1 MEDIRVVTDDNRDSN
16 ADSVIQSCFDLK
28 NPKSFFLFAGA
39 GSGKT
44 RSLVSALEYINAK
57 MGRELKLNGRNV
69 AVITYTNA
77 ARDEIKRRS
86 RYNPLFEISTIHSFA
101 WNLIC
106 SHTCDIREW
115 LKREISVKKAEA
127 ETKLA
132 TSRKTTKTYKD
143 TEKKLVKLT
152 QRLEYLDSVKHFI
165 YNPDGLN
172 VENNSL
178 DHSEVIK
185 ITAEFLSQKE
195 TLQKILVDKYPILL
209 IDESQDTKKDLM
221 NVFLQIQEKYATRFS
236 VGLLGDIMQRI
247 YLDGKD
253 DLHKSIPTTWETP
266 EKIMN
271 HRSRKRI
278 VDLCNSIRK
287 PVDGIEQKSRED
299 KPGGF
304 VRIFVSSRNNP
315 YETEQ
320 SILFQM
326 SQITGDAKW
335 EQIKNVKAL
344 TLEHKMAA
352 SRLGFK
358 NFYESL
364 HNVPSY
370 RQGLMDGSLSVVG
383 VLTHILIPLHQ
394 ADLNNNP
401 FEKAKI
407 VKENTL
413 IFREKDFALTN
424 ELLQELQISVDTLSA
439 CWSEKD
445 PSCCELLCIIYD
457 NKIFSLS
464 KDIEQML
471 ENPPS
476 EGDEDFQK
484 ISNLSAALN
493 SPFSEVERYW
503 EYINGQAS
511 FDTHQGVKG
520 LEFERVMVIIDDNAA
535 RYNTFSYDKLFGFE
549 PKSDT
554 DIKNESEGKDTTL
567 DRTRRLLYV
576 TCSRAVDSL
585 AIVYYTDDIDKAYST
600 LLSNNWFA
608 PEEVV
613 IIRTK
618 RMCLVNHV

>member
-1 MEDIRVVTDDNRDSN
+1 M
-16 ADSVIQSCFDLK
+16 
-28 NPKSFFLFAGA
+28 
-39 GSGKT
+39 
-44 RSLVSALEYINAK
+44 EYINAK
-57 MGRELKLNGRNV
+57 LGRELKLNGRNV

-115 LKREISVKKAEA
+115 LKREISVKKVKAEA
-127 ETKLA
+127 KLA
-132 TSRKTTKTYKD
+132 ASRTTTRIYKE
-143 TEKKLVKLT
+143 TEKKLAKLT
-152 QRLEYLDSVKHFI
+152 QRHEYLDSVKRFI

-172 VENNSL
+172 IENNSL

-209 IDESQDTKKDLM
+209 IDESQDTKKDLL
-221 NVFLQIQEKYATRFS
+221 NVFLQIQEKYAARFS

-253 DLHKSIPTTWETP
+253 DLPKSIPTTWETP
-266 EKIMN
+266 KKIMN

-304 VRIFVSSRNNP
+304 VRVFVSSRDNP
-315 YETEQ
+315 CDTEQ
-320 SILFQM
+320 SILLQM
-326 SQITGDAKW
+326 SQITGDVKW

-344 TLEHKMAA
+344 ILEHKMAA

-364 HNVPSY
+364 HNVSSY

-383 VLTHILIPLHQ
+383 VLTHILLPLHQ

-407 VKENTL
+407 VKENAL
-413 IFREKDFALTN
+413 IFKEKDFVLTK
-424 ELLQELQISVDTLSA
+424 ELLLELQTSVDSLST
-439 CWSEKD
+439 CWLGRD
-445 PSCCELLCIIYD
+445 PSCRELLRIVHEK
-457 NKIFSLS
+457 NIFSLS

-520 LEFERVMVIIDDNAA
+520 LQFERVMVIIDDNMA
-535 RYNTFSYDKLFGFE
+535 RGTTFSYNKLLGIE
-549 PKSDT
+549 PKSASDE
-554 DIKNESEGKDTTL
+554 KNEQEGKETTI
-567 DRTRRLLYV
+567 DRTRRLFYV

-585 AIVYYTDDIDKAYST
+585 AIVLYTDEPQMAKDFFVK
-600 LLSNNWFA
+600 NGWFD
-608 PEEVV
+608 EDEIV
-613 IIRTK
+613 IQ
-618 RMCLVNHV
+618 

>member
-44 RSLVSALEYINAK
+44 RSLVYALEYINAK
-57 MGRELKLNGRNV
+57 IGRELKLNGRNV

-106 SHTCDIREW
+106 THTCDIREW

-132 TSRKTTKTYKD
+132 TSRKTTKTYRE
-143 TEKKLVKLT
+143 TEKKLAKLT
-152 QRLEYLDSVKHFI
+152 QRLEYLDSVKRFI

-172 VENNSL
+172 LENNSL
-178 DHSEVIK
+178 DHAEVIK

-195 TLQKILVDKYPILL
+195 TLQKILIDKYPILL
-209 IDESQDTKKDLM
+209 IDESQDTNKDLM
-221 NVFLQIQEKYATRFS
+221 NVFLQIQEKYAARFS

-253 DLHKSIPTTWETP
+253 DLHKSIPPTWETP
-266 EKIMN
+266 TKIMN

-287 PVDGIEQKSRED
+287 SVDNIEQMSRED

-304 VRIFVSSRNNP
+304 VRVFVSPRDNS
-315 YETEQ
+315 YDTEQ
-320 SILFQM
+320 SILRRM
-326 SQITGDAKW
+326 SQITGDPKW

-370 RQGLMDGSLSVVG
+370 RQGLMDGSLSVIG
-383 VLTHILIPLHQ
+383 VLTHILLPLHQ

-401 FEKAKI
+401 FEEAKI
-407 VKENTL
+407 VKENAI
-413 IFREKDFALTN
+413 IFKEKDFVLTN
-424 ELLQELQISVDTLSA
+424 ELLQELQTSVDSLSA
-439 CWSEKD
+439 CWSGRD
-445 PSCCELLCIIYD
+445 PSCYELLRIVYEK
-457 NKIFSLS
+457 NIFSLS

-484 ISNLSAALN
+484 ISNLLVALN

-520 LEFERVMVIIDDNAA
+520 LQFERVMVIIDDNAA
-535 RYNTFSYDKLFGFE
+535 RSNTFSYDKLFGLE

-554 DIKNESEGKDTTL
+554 DIKNESAGKDTTL

-576 TCSRAVDSL
+576 TCSRAMDSL
-585 AIVYYTDDIDKAYST
+585 AIVYYTDDVDKVYSA
-600 LLSNNWFA
+600 LLSNDWFKQD
-608 PEEVV
+608 E
-613 IIRTK
+613 IIRI
-618 RMCLVNHV
+618 

>member
-1 MEDIRVVTDDNRDSN
+1 MMEDIRIVTDDNRDSN

-57 MGRELKLNGRNV
+57 LGRELKLNGRNV

-86 RYNPLFEISTIHSFA
+86 RYNPLFDISTIHSFA

-106 SHTCDIREW
+106 SYTCDIREW

-132 TSRKTTKTYKD
+132 ISRKTTKTYKE
-143 TEKKLVKLT
+143 TEKKLTKIT
-152 QRLEYLDSVKHFI
+152 QQLEYLDSVKHFI

-172 VENNSL
+172 VESNSL

-209 IDESQDTKKDLM
+209 IDESQDTNEDLM
-221 NVFLQIQEKYATRFS
+221 NVFLKIQEKYAVRFS
-236 VGLLGDIMQRI
+236 LGLLGDIMQRI
-247 YLDGKD
+247 YLNGKD
-253 DLHKSIPTTWETP
+253 DLHKSIPPTWETP
-266 EKIMN
+266 TKIMN

-287 PVDGIEQKSRED
+287 SVDDIEQMSREN
-299 KPGGF
+299 KPGGI
-304 VRIFVSSRNNP
+304 VRVFVSPRDNP
-315 YETEQ
+315 YDMEQ
-320 SILFQM
+320 SILRQM
-326 SQITGDAKW
+326 SQITGDTKW
-335 EQIKNVKAL
+335 EKMKNIKAL

-370 RQGLMDGSLSVVG
+370 RQGLIDGSLSVIG
-383 VLTHILIPLHQ
+383 VLTHILLPLHQ

-407 VKENTL
+407 VKENAL
-413 IFREKDFALTN
+413 SFKDKDFVLTN
-424 ELLQELQISVDTLSA
+424 ELLQELQASIDSLSA
-439 CWSEKD
+439 CWSERD
-445 PSCCELLCIIYD
+445 PSCCELLRIIYEK
-457 NKIFSLS
+457 NIFSLS
-464 KDIEQML
+464 KDIEQIF

-484 ISNLSAALN
+484 ISNLSLALN

-503 EYINGQAS
+503 EYINGQAG

-535 RYNTFSYDKLFGFE
+535 RTNTFSYDKLFGFE

-576 TCSRAVDSL
+576 TCSRAMDSL
-585 AIVYYTDDIDKAYST
+585 AIVYYTGNVDKVYSA
-600 LLSNNWFA
+600 LQNNDWFKQ
-608 PEEVV
+608 EEIVH
-613 IIRTK
+613 
-618 RMCLVNHV
+618 M

>member
-383 VLTHILIPLHQ
+383 GGLFHP
-394 ADLNNNP
+394 
-401 FEKAKI
+401 
-407 VKENTL
+407 
-413 IFREKDFALTN
+413 
-424 ELLQELQISVDTLSA
+424 
-439 CWSEKD
+439 
-445 PSCCELLCIIYD
+445 
-457 NKIFSLS
+457 
-464 KDIEQML
+464 
-471 ENPPS
+471 
-476 EGDEDFQK
+476 
-484 ISNLSAALN
+484 
-493 SPFSEVERYW
+493 ERS
-503 EYINGQAS
+503 G
-511 FDTHQGVKG
+511 
-520 LEFERVMVIIDDNAA
+520 
-535 RYNTFSYDKLFGFE
+535 
-549 PKSDT
+549 
-554 DIKNESEGKDTTL
+554 
-567 DRTRRLLYV
+567 
-576 TCSRAVDSL
+576 
-585 AIVYYTDDIDKAYST
+585 
-600 LLSNNWFA
+600 
-608 PEEVV
+608 
-613 IIRTK
+613 
-618 RMCLVNHV
+618 

>member
-1 MEDIRVVTDDNRDSN
+1 MMENIRVVTDDNRDSN

-44 RSLVSALEYINAK
+44 RSLVSALEYINTK
-57 MGRELKLNGRNV
+57 MGRELKLNGKNV

-86 RYNPLFEISTIHSFA
+86 RYNPLFEISTIHNFA

-106 SHTCDIREW
+106 PHTCDIREW
-115 LKREISVKKAEA
+115 LKREIGVKIANA

-143 TEKKLVKLT
+143 AEKKLTKLT
-152 QRLEYLDSVKHFI
+152 QRLEWLDSVKHFI

-221 NVFLQIQEKYATRFS
+221 NVILQIQEKYASRFT

-253 DLHKSIPTTWETP
+253 DLHKSIPKTWETP

-278 VDLCNSIRK
+278 VDLCNSIRE
-287 PVDGIEQKSRED
+287 PVDRIEQKSRED

-304 VRIFVSSRNNP
+304 VRVFVSSRDNP
-315 YETEQ
+315 YDTEQ
-320 SILFQM
+320 AILYQM
-326 SQITGDAKW
+326 SRITGDAKW
-335 EQIKNVKAL
+335 EHIKNVKAL

-364 HNVPSY
+364 NNVSSY
-370 RQGLMDGSLSVVG
+370 RQGLTDGSLSVIG
-383 VLTHILIPLHQ
+383 VLTHILLPLHQ

-407 VKENTL
+407 VKENAL
-413 IFREKDFALTN
+413 IFKEKDFVLTN
-424 ELLQELQISVDTLSA
+424 ELLQKLQTSVDLLSE
-439 CWSEKD
+439 CWSGRD
-445 PSCCELLCIIYD
+445 PSCCELLRIVYEE
-457 NKIFSLS
+457 NIFSVS

-484 ISNLSAALN
+484 ISNLLAPLN
-493 SPFSEVERYW
+493 SSFSEVERYW

-520 LEFERVMVIIDDNAA
+520 LEFERVMVIIDDSAA
-535 RYNTFSYDKLFGFE
+535 RSNNFSYDKLFGLE

-576 TCSRAVDSL
+576 TCSRAMDSL
-585 AIVYYTDDIDKAYST
+585 AIVYYTDDVDKVYST
-600 LLSNNWFA
+600 LLSNDCFKRD
-608 PEEVV
+608 E
-613 IIRTK
+613 IIRI
-618 RMCLVNHV
+618 

>member
-266 EKIMN
+266 TKIMN

-364 HNVPSY
+364 HNVSSY

-383 VLTHILIPLHQ
+383 VLTHILLPLHQ

-407 VKENTL
+407 VKENAL
-413 IFREKDFALTN
+413 IFKEKDFVLTN
-424 ELLQELQISVDTLSA
+424 ELLQELQASVDSLSA
-439 CWSEKD
+439 CWSGRD
-445 PSCCELLCIIYD
+445 PSCCELLRIVYEK
-457 NKIFSLS
+457 NIFSLS

-484 ISNLSAALN
+484 IFNLSAALN

-535 RYNTFSYDKLFGFE
+535 RSNIFSYDKLFGLQ
-549 PKSDT
+549 PRSDT
-554 DIKNESEGKDTTL
+554 DIKNESEGKDSSL

-576 TCSRAVDSL
+576 TCSRAMDSL
-585 AIVYYTDDIDKAYST
+585 AIVYYTDDVDIVYST
-600 LLSNNWFA
+600 LLNNNWFTQ
-608 PEEVV
+608 EE
-613 IIRTK
+613 IIRI
-618 RMCLVNHV
+618 

>member
-1 MEDIRVVTDDNRDSN
+1 MEDVRVVTDDNRDSN
-16 ADSVIQSCFDLK
+16 ADSIIQSCFDLK

-106 SHTCDIREW
+106 AHTCDIREW

-132 TSRKTTKTYKD
+132 TSRKTTKTYKE
-143 TEKKLVKLT
+143 TEKKLAKLT

-266 EKIMN
+266 TKIMN

-304 VRIFVSSRNNP
+304 VRVFVSFRDNP
-315 YETEQ
+315 YDTEQ
-320 SILFQM
+320 AILHQM
-326 SQITGDAKW
+326 SQITGDTKW

-364 HNVPSY
+364 HNVSSY

-383 VLTHILIPLHQ
+383 VLTHILLPLHQ

-407 VKENTL
+407 VKENAL
-413 IFREKDFALTN
+413 IFKEKDFVLTN
-424 ELLQELQISVDTLSA
+424 ELLQELQASVDSLSA
-439 CWSEKD
+439 CWSGRD
-445 PSCCELLCIIYD
+445 PSCCELLRIVYEK
-457 NKIFSLS
+457 NIFSLS

-484 ISNLSAALN
+484 IFNLSAALN

-535 RYNTFSYDKLFGFE
+535 RSNIFSYDKLFGLQ
-549 PKSDT
+549 PRSDT
-554 DIKNESEGKDTTL
+554 DIKNESEGKDSSL

-576 TCSRAVDSL
+576 TCSRAMDSL
-585 AIVYYTDDIDKAYST
+585 AIVYYTDDVDIVYST
-600 LLSNNWFA
+600 LLNNNWFTQ
-608 PEEVV
+608 EE
-613 IIRTK
+613 IIRI
-618 RMCLVNHV
+618 

>member
-1 MEDIRVVTDDNRDSN
+1 MMEDIRVVTDDNRDSN

-44 RSLVSALEYINAK
+44 RSLVSALEYINTK

-101 WNLIC
+101 WNLI
-106 SHTCDIREW
+106 SAHTCDIREW
-115 LKREISVKKAEA
+115 LKREISVKKEEA

-132 TSRKTTKTYKD
+132 TSRKTTKTYKE
-143 TEKKLVKLT
+143 TEKKLAKLT

-172 VENNSL
+172 LENNSL
-178 DHSEVIK
+178 DHAEVIK

-221 NVFLQIQEKYATRFS
+221 NVFLQIQEKYAERFS

-266 EKIMN
+266 KKIMN

-287 PVDGIEQKSRED
+287 PVDGIEQMSRGD

-304 VRIFVSSRNNP
+304 VRVFVSSRENP
-315 YETEQ
+315 YDTEQ
-320 SILFQM
+320 AILHQM
-326 SQITGDAKW
+326 SNITGDAKW

-364 HNVPSY
+364 HNVSSY

-383 VLTHILIPLHQ
+383 VLTHILIPLHH

-407 VKENTL
+407 AKENAL
-413 IFREKDFALTN
+413 IFKDKDFVLTN
-424 ELLQELQISVDTLSA
+424 ESLQELQASVDSLSA
-439 CWSEKD
+439 CWSGRD
-445 PSCCELLCIIYD
+445 PSCCELLRIVHEK
-457 NKIFSLS
+457 NIFSLS

-503 EYINGQAS
+503 EYVNGQAS

-535 RYNTFSYDKLFGFE
+535 RSNTFSYDKLFGFE

-576 TCSRAVDSL
+576 TCSRAMDSL
-585 AIVYYTDDIDKAYST
+585 AIVYYTDDVEKVHSA
-600 LLSNNWFA
+600 LLNNTWFKQ
-608 PEEVV
+608 EE
-613 IIRTK
+613 IIRI
-618 RMCLVNHV
+618 